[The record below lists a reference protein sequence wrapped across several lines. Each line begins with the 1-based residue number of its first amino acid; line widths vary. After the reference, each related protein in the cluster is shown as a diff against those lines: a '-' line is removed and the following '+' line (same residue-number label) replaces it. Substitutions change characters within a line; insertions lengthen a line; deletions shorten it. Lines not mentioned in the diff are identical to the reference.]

1 MEKSKTTQA
10 RSKRRNDFSE
20 FIDQLIQKYED
31 APDPNIQINSL
42 SMENNVEKRR
52 LYDLLNVL
60 VACSVCSKTD
70 SHTYRWNSIR
80 KTSESVKKISLELE
94 AKSINETIEEI
105 FELPDSPS
113 IGLITNRFIGAFLF
127 FNLSTINIRDV
138 AALMAS
144 DEAHYK
150 PILRRLYLVAYLL
163 ERIGLFKHS
172 QKIGEY
178 VIDVDVRSV
187 CRHSLEELAK
197 ADEFPPDSIEYQLNR
212 FDDNYLD
219 TVYTARRD
227 VFVNMIRKG
236 NRSQQSESSRI
247 YMMNYNSISI

>member
-1 MEKSKTTQA
+1 MEKKKSNQS
-10 RSKRRNDFSE
+10 RSKRRNDFSD
-20 FIDQLIQKYED
+20 FIDQLIHKYED
-31 APDPNIQINSL
+31 APDPNIQINAL

-60 VACSVCSKTD
+60 VACSVCTKTD
-70 SHTYRWNSIR
+70 SHTYKWNSIHNT
-80 KTSESVKKISLELE
+80 KEAIKKISLELE
-94 AKSINETIEEI
+94 ARSLKETIEET

-113 IGLITNRFIGAFLF
+113 IGLITNRFIGVFLF
-127 FNLSTINIRDV
+127 FNLSTLNIRDV
-138 AALMAS
+138 ASLMAC
-144 DEAHYK
+144 DESHYK

-178 VIDVDVRSV
+178 QIDIDVRDI
-187 CRHSLEELAK
+187 CKNSLNNLAK

-219 TVYTARRD
+219 TIYNARRD
-227 VFVNMIRKG
+227 VLVDVLRRGYRF
-236 NRSQQSESSRI
+236 QQSDASRV
-247 YMMNYNSISI
+247 YMLNYHSIDI